1 MRHFVLVLS
10 LVVLAPG
17 TRPVAAQSAA
27 MKPFELNMDRV
38 KVNGFGGNVGGVT
51 SYFVPSYDLVI
62 SVKGSVWAQKGGAQA
77 HGKFFVDGL
86 DKPLLHELATKLQDD
101 LVAKI
106 RAAGYTA
113 LTYNDLKD
121 HPDVIKRGLDQDD
134 EKWGLPI
141 RHGSPLTYVIAA
153 PSDAQQ
159 FNNPIQGA
167 AWPWRGIAKEKQL
180 VAIVPELTFSVPQM
194 WGVTRAGY
202 STNKAGIAT
211 DPAMIFEGAFVK
223 GVDPKGG
230 MPSIISQRHGQRLAA
245 ESTGTIKQLT
255 EDKTSFSKEWQR
267 TSGDFSMSLDPV
279 AFSDG
284 ILRVG
289 FAMNTLI
296 VESVVKA
303 HK

>member
-1 MRHFVLVLS
+1 MRPLALALS
-10 LVVLAPG
+10 LVTLAHPL
-17 TRPVAAQSAA
+17 VAQSAA
-27 MKPFELNMDRV
+27 MQPFELNMDRV
-38 KVNGFGGNVGGVT
+38 TVKGFNGNFNT
-51 SYFVPSYDLVI
+51 YFVPSYDLI
-62 SVKGSVWAQKGGAQA
+62 ITVKGSVWAQKGGAQA

-86 DKPLLHELATKLQDD
+86 DKPFLHELATKLQDD
-101 LVAKI
+101 LIKRI

-113 LTYNDLKD
+113 LSYADLKD
-121 HPDVIKRGLDQDD
+121 HPDVVGRGLDKED

-167 AWPWRGIAKEKQL
+167 GWPWRGIAKEKNL
-180 VAIVPELTFSVPQM
+180 VAIVPEMTFSLPQM

-202 STNKAGIAT
+202 STNKAGIST
-211 DPAMIFEGAFVK
+211 DPAMVFEGAFLK

-230 MPSIISQRHGQRLAA
+230 GPYIFVQRHGTRLASENA
-245 ESTGTIKQLT
+245 GTITQLS

-267 TSGDFSMSLDPV
+267 TSGDFSMTLDPV
-279 AFSDG
+279 AFTDG
-284 ILRVG
+284 VLRVG
-289 FAMNTLI
+289 FALNAMI
-296 VESVVKA
+296 VAEIVKA